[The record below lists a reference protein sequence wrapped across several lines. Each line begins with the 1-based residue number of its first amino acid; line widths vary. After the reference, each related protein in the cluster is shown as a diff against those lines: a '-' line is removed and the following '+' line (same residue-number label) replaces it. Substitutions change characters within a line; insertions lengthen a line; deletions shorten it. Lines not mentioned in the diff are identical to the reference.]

1 MSQPRL
7 TLMWPSALLG
17 DLKWTDSRAN
27 RYWRS
32 SPNSANS
39 GVLDHHR
46 MVTLAATHIP
56 APRAAVSSSPTAD
69 NHRTRSRGVVA
80 PNVARSLPPSAP
92 EPIEKGEPRPMPET
106 VTLERMHEFYRL
118 GETLPKPMSRIAI
131 NGFVATRGF
140 GFTHRR
146 LIAAHVEQCRTLCT
160 HFREAG

>member
-1 MSQPRL
+1 
-7 TLMWPSALLG
+7 
-17 DLKWTDSRAN
+17 
-27 RYWRS
+27 
-32 SPNSANS
+32 
-39 GVLDHHR
+39 
-46 MVTLAATHIP
+46 
-56 APRAAVSSSPTAD
+56 
-69 NHRTRSRGVVA
+69 
-80 PNVARSLPPSAP
+80 
-92 EPIEKGEPRPMPET
+92 MPET